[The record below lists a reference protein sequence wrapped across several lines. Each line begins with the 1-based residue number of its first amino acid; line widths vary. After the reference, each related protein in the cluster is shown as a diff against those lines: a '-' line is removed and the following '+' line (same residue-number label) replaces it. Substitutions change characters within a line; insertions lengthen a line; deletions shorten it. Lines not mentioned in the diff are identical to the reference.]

1 MSLIV
6 SRNIVDFFTTCIL
19 YIKATCL
26 SVCPSPETQIPKKT
40 HTFSFQVSRN
50 EGSVCLGTWRHEV
63 SSDNEET
70 WIWSRRYRDLKI
82 CNGSRGGDSR
92 SQEMRGLFV
101 LGTWRPIYRH
111 MTRRFQVLKISR
123 SSVRDG
129 PELRHARTDVV
140 QSLSRAL
147 AAWFPNPTVRAESR
161 FPNPT
166 VRAGSADRLKRGPA
180 LASLTKT

>member
-1 MSLIV
+1 
-6 SRNIVDFFTTCIL
+6 
-19 YIKATCL
+19 
-26 SVCPSPETQIPKKT
+26 
-40 HTFSFQVSRN
+40 
-50 EGSVCLGTWRHEV
+50 
-63 SSDNEET
+63 
-70 WIWSRRYRDLKI
+70 
-82 CNGSRGGDSR
+82 
-92 SQEMRGLFV
+92 LFV

-129 PELRHARTDVV
+129 PELRHARTNVV
-140 QSLSRAL
+140 KSLSRAL
-147 AAWFPNPTVRAESR
+147 AAWFPNPTIRAESR